1 MARDKGCRWYFDN
14 ETGSEDGPNDSM
26 AQHFKKSPYTS
37 LIRESIQNS
46 LDAVL
51 DRSQPVNVTIETKAL
66 KVIEFPS
73 FFDLRE
79 HVEGCLSYFS
89 QNPNAKEV
97 FGPMLPYLDCT
108 SGEDTISYI
117 KVSDSNTKG
126 MAYEPGNTN
135 CPFYAFVR
143 SKGVSSKDNQTS
155 GGSFGFGKAAYFN
168 MSPVRSVF
176 VSTMLPGGQQIFEGI
191 ASLCTHKYKGE
202 KKTSVGYYDNNGGT
216 PILNTDNIPTPFK
229 RTEPGTSI
237 CIMGINPTEKQGAF
251 GEMIDAVLR
260 NFWMAIWMGKLTVSF
275 TLPVKVENEDK
286 IVICKE
292 NLELLMKLR
301 FEEDVDKSTWSDLHN
316 PRPYFEAVVNA
327 DKEDSNCLHITDSLP
342 DLGQIDLYIKLNPN
356 VTDKIVYMRK
366 PLMTVYCRKTKT
378 NYGFN
383 GVIVCK
389 GEEVNKNLRDI
400 ENPTHDEWDAKNGR
414 NNEIKK
420 VGKKT
425 LEDLQTYISETL
437 EKIFCADS
445 GGSLNITDL
454 EEYLYVPEDLT
465 ADSSATPPSQQDTNV
480 GSPTGDYKDD
490 GGSVTTNI
498 QKEEPDMAPAQSS
511 QTGHVIVSQV
521 GNVKPKSSGS
531 RTVGIGNKHTGSNRK
546 INKPAAGQKYDGREV
561 IEAED
566 GSFLEYIPVTF
577 RVVAEME
584 AGKMYHSII
593 FHSPLA
599 TNKGEIELIIGGEQ
613 TDEIPEIAE
622 VLTHPSGVR
631 ENFITDLRVSEGKNV
646 VKLRFNDNMR
656 HAIIL
661 EAYERK

>member
-1 MARDKGCRWYFDN
+1 MARDKGCRWHFDN
-14 ETGSEDGPNDSM
+14 ETGSEEGPNDSM
-26 AQHFKKSPYTS
+26 AQHFKKSPYTA

-66 KVIEFPS
+66 KVIDFPS

-89 QNPNAKEV
+89 QNSNAKEV

-108 SGEDTISYI
+108 SGGDTISYI
-117 KVSDSNTKG
+117 KVSDSNTRG

-143 SKGVSSKDNQTS
+143 SKGVSSKENQTS

-176 VSTMLPGGQQIFEGI
+176 VSTMLSDGQQIFEGV
-191 ASLCTHKYKGE
+191 ASLCTHKYKNE
-202 KKTSVGYYDNNGGT
+202 KKTSVGYYDNNNGN
-216 PILNTDNIPTPFK
+216 PILDADNIPTPFK

-237 CIMGINPTEKQGAF
+237 CIMGINPAEKQGAF
-251 GEMIDAVLR
+251 DEMIDAVLR
-260 NFWMAIWMGKLTVSF
+260 NFWMAIWMGRLIVSF
-275 TLPVKVENEDK
+275 IPPDEVENVDK
-286 IVICKE
+286 IVISKE
-292 NLELLMKLR
+292 NLELLIKNR
-301 FEEDVDKSTWSDLHN
+301 FEEVDKSTWSDLHN
-316 PRPYFEAVVNA
+316 PRPYFEAVINA
-327 DKEDSNCLHITDSLP
+327 GREGSNCLHIKDSLP

-383 GVIVCK
+383 GVIVCN
-389 GEEVNKNLRDI
+389 GEEVNKKLRDI

-420 VGKKT
+420 VGNKT
-425 LEDLQTYISETL
+425 LKDLQTYISETL
-437 EKIFCADS
+437 EKIFCDNS

-465 ADSSATPPSQQDTNV
+465 AESFTTSQSQLDTNA
-480 GSPTGDYKDD
+480 GRPTGDYKDD
-490 GGSVTTNI
+490 GGSVTTGI
-498 QKEEPDMAPAQSS
+498 QPEEPDMFPTQGS

-521 GNVKPKSSGS
+521 GNVKPKSTGS

-546 INKPAAGQKYDGREV
+546 INKPAAGHKYGDRKV
-561 IEAED
+561 IETED

-577 RVVAEME
+577 RVIAEIEGSM
-584 AGKMYHSII
+584 MYHSII

-599 TNKGEIELIIGGEQ
+599 TSKGEIELIIGGEQ

-622 VLTHPSGVR
+622 VLTHPSGICGNV
-631 ENFITDLRVSEGKNV
+631 ITDLRVSEGKNI
-646 VKLRFNDNMR
+646 VKLRFNDNMK

-661 EAYERK
+661 KAYERK

>member
-1 MARDKGCRWYFDN
+1 MARDKGCRWHFDN

-26 AQHFKKSPYTS
+26 VQHFKKSPYMA

-51 DRSQPVNVTIETKAL
+51 DRSQPVNVTIEPKTLKA
-66 KVIEFPS
+66 IEFPS

-89 QNPNAKEV
+89 QNSNAKEV
-97 FGPMLPYLDCT
+97 FEPMLPYLNCT

-117 KVSDSNTKG
+117 KISDTNTKG

-143 SKGVSSKDNQTS
+143 SKGVSSKENQTS

-191 ASLCTHKYKGE
+191 ASLCTHKYEGE
-202 KKTSVGYYDNNGGT
+202 KKTSVGYYDNNDGN
-216 PILNTDNIPTPFK
+216 PILNADNIPTPFK

-237 CIMGINPTEKQGAF
+237 CIMGINPAKKQGAF
-251 GEMIDAVLR
+251 DEMIDAVLR
-260 NFWMAIWMGKLTVSF
+260 NFWMAIWMGRLTVSF
-275 TLPVKVENEDK
+275 KVENID
-286 IVICKE
+286 INKE
-292 NLELLMKLR
+292 NLESLMKLR

-316 PRPYFEAVVNA
+316 PRPYFEAVLNA
-327 DKEDSNCLHITDSLP
+327 GEEDSNCLHITDSLP

-383 GVIVCK
+383 GVIVCN
-389 GEEVNKNLRDI
+389 GEEVNKHLRDI

-425 LEDLQTYISETL
+425 LEDLQTYISKTL
-437 EKIFCADS
+437 EKIFCDDS

-465 ADSSATPPSQQDTNV
+465 AESFTKPQSQLDMNM
-480 GSPTGDYKDD
+480 GRLTGDYKDD
-490 GGSVTTNI
+490 GGSVTTDI
-498 QKEEPDMAPAQSS
+498 QQEEPDMSPTQSS

-521 GNVKPKSSGS
+521 GNVKPKSNGPK
-531 RTVGIGNKHTGSNRK
+531 TVGIGNKHTGSNRK
-546 INKPAAGQKYDGREV
+546 INNPAAGHQFDGREV
-561 IEAED
+561 LETED

-584 AGKMYHSII
+584 EGMMYHSII

-599 TNKGEIELIIGGEQ
+599 TSKGEIELIIGGEQ
-613 TDEIPEIAE
+613 TDEVPEIAE
-622 VLTHPSGVR
+622 VLTHPSGIC
-631 ENFITDLRVSEGKNV
+631 ENFITDLRVLEGKNV
-646 VKLRFNDNMR
+646 VKLRFNDNMK

-661 EAYERK
+661 KAYERK